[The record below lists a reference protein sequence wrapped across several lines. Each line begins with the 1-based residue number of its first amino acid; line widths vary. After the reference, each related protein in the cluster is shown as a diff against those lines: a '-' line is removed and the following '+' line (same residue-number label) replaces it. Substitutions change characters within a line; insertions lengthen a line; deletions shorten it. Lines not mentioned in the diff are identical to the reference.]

1 MSARTL
7 PPSPSLAQL
16 KKQAKTLLKAH
27 RARSV
32 EAVSRLRASVPK
44 LAHASDA
51 EIENTSFALH
61 DAQFAIAREYG
72 FDHWQALEAH
82 VVGSGE
88 IPVGIPDGMTAYF
101 EAVRANDVERVREIL
116 EAEPALVHQRIADLF
131 AEVWAPADPGDRQS
145 NTALHW
151 AAVKGWRNAALAP
164 LAQIL
169 IDYGADVDAMG
180 YNGNKGVAPT
190 VVLAA
195 WEGDLDVLRV
205 LLDNGADPNRPA
217 SAESALYCAIEHTDP
232 DASEPNKVSLLLE
245 HGAEHDVFTAAM
257 TGRTD
262 LVEELLDEYDP
273 LIERRS
279 LKRDRTPLEEAVQYG
294 RWETAERLVDRGAVV
309 SIQAA
314 AALGRTDPHDRDAGW
329 RPGPARSAGRHPGN
343 APAHGRS
350 TRTSRC
356 DRAAAEA
363 RRRSQHGESLE
374 HQRPAGGAEHRES
387 AGGRAGEVDVGKAL
401 GDMRIPDSMGTPRP
415 SARIPG
421 GRGFLVLIES
431 RKVDSPD
438 VPALGG
444 QRPAIGLGQ
453 PLRSLPRKNHFDA
466 PAAIAVAVVVQG
478 AVDVDCGL
486 QPGKAPVTS
495 AKPCPARMGLEADP
509 VDSFDARVGS
519 PEVGDLGETAIVVG
533 LFPDQE

>member
-1 MSARTL
+1 
-7 PPSPSLAQL
+7 
-16 KKQAKTLLKAH
+16 
-27 RARSV
+27 
-32 EAVSRLRASVPK
+32 
-44 LAHASDA
+44 
-51 EIENTSFALH
+51 
-61 DAQFAIAREYG
+61 
-72 FDHWQALEAH
+72 
-82 VVGSGE
+82 
-88 IPVGIPDGMTAYF
+88 MTAYF

-314 AALGRTDPHDRDAGW
+314 AALGRRPMTGMLDGDPDQLEARDDTLETPLFMA
-329 RPGPARSAGRHPGN
+329 AR
-343 APAHGRS
+343 HGR
-350 TRTSRC
+350 
-356 DRAAAEA
+356 
-363 RRRSQHGESLE
+363 
-374 HQRPAGGAEHRES
+374 
-387 AGGRAGEVDVGKAL
+387 V
-401 GDMRIPDSMGTPRP
+401 
-415 SARIPG
+415 
-421 GRGFLVLIES
+421 
-431 RKVDSPD
+431 
-438 VPALGG
+438 
-444 QRPAIGLGQ
+444 
-453 PLRSLPRKNHFDA
+453 
-466 PAAIAVAVVVQG
+466 AAIELLLKRG
-478 AVDVDCGL
+478 
-486 QPGKAPVTS
+486 
-495 AKPCPARMGLEADP
+495 ADP
-509 VDSFDARVGS
+509 N
-519 PEVGDLGETAIVVG
+519 TANRWSISALREALSTGNPQVVE
-533 LFPDQE
+533 LEKWM